1 MRINETMKEVITY
14 QRKLIEVEIRLGFL
28 YVPAEARGPLPA
40 QSDEVKVGIKNIP
53 NPQIKKYNA
62 DHNRIFGMT
71 ALYNELGVK
80 LGDVLTV
87 EVTQQL
93 ITISAKE
100 AEIVEDS
107 EENEQEDFIDT
118 SGLSAQSKGNIGEDR
133 VKEIILLYSQG
144 LLNVFKPV
152 IDERGIDLIVLK
164 EKIYNPIYIQV
175 KTRFN
180 VHKRNRMILNLNGN
194 TFKAHHSY
202 YIVGLYFSPVKMEID
217 GDILFLPSKDVHKL
231 ANRLPNGDYR
241 ITISMAKGKT
251 KGKYKKYFVSKET
264 LVNKLIERIDLV
276 NEIVN

>member
-1 MRINETMKEVITY
+1 MSNAITY
-14 QRKLIEVEIRLGFL
+14 QRKLIEVETRLGFL
-28 YVPAEARGPLPA
+28 YVPANARGPLPT
-40 QSDEVKVGIKNIP
+40 QSDELMVIIKNTT

-71 ALYNELGVK
+71 AFYNELGVK
-80 LGDVLTV
+80 EGDILTV
-87 EVTQQL
+87 EVTKQL

-100 AEIVEDS
+100 VEVIEDS
-107 EENEQEDFIDT
+107 EETDEENFIDT
-118 SGLSAQSKGNIGEDR
+118 SGLSSQSKGNIGEDR

-144 LLNVFKPV
+144 LLNVYKPV
-152 IDERGIDLIVLK
+152 IDDRGIDLIVLK

-180 VHKRNRMILNLNGN
+180 VHKRNRLILNINGN
-194 TFKAHHSY
+194 TFKVHHSY
-202 YIVGLYFSPVKMEID
+202 YIVGLSFNPTKMEMNEE
-217 GDILFLPSKDVHKL
+217 ILFLPSKDVPKL
-231 ANRLPNGDYR
+231 ASRLTSGDYR

-251 KGKYKKYFVSKET
+251 TGKYKKYFVTKEQ

>member
-1 MRINETMKEVITY
+1 MNNTITY
-14 QRKLIEVEIRLGFL
+14 QRKLIEVETRLGFL
-28 YVPAEARGPLPA
+28 YVPAKARGLLPN
-40 QSDEVKVGIKNIP
+40 QNDEVMVIIKSTT

-71 ALYNELGVK
+71 AFYNELG
-80 LGDVLTV
+80 LNEGDILTV

-93 ITISAKE
+93 ITISTTE
-100 AEIVEDS
+100 VEVIEDS
-107 EENEQEDFIDT
+107 VENDQEDFIDT

-152 IDERGIDLIVLK
+152 IDERGIDLIILK

-180 VHKRNRMILNLNGN
+180 VHKRNRMILNINGN

-202 YIVGLYFSPVKMEID
+202 YIVGLSFNPTKMEMD
-217 GDILFLPSKDVHKL
+217 EDILFLPSKDVHKL
-231 ANRLPNGDYR
+231 ASRLSNGDYR
-241 ITISMAKGKT
+241 ITISMANGRT
-251 KGKYKKYFVSKET
+251 TGKYKKYFVTKEE

>member
-1 MRINETMKEVITY
+1 MSNTITY
-14 QRKLIEVEIRLGFL
+14 QRKLIEVETRLGFL
-28 YVPAEARGPLPA
+28 YVPAKARGLLPTT
-40 QSDEVKVGIKNIP
+40 SNEVMVIIKNDN
-53 NPQIKKYNA
+53 NPQTKKYNA

-71 ALYNELGVK
+71 AFYNELSVK
-80 LGDVLTV
+80 EGDILTV

-93 ITISAKE
+93 ITISTKE
-100 AEIVEDS
+100 VEVIEDS
-107 EENEQEDFIDT
+107 EENDQEDFIDT

-144 LLNVFKPV
+144 LLNVFKPI

-180 VHKRNRMILNLNGN
+180 VHKRNRMILNINGN

-202 YIVGLYFSPVKMEID
+202 YIVGLSFNPTKMEMD
-217 GDILFLPSKDVHKL
+217 EKILFLPSKDVTKL
-231 ANRLPNGDYR
+231 ASRLSNGDYR
-241 ITISMAKGKT
+241 ITISMANGKT
-251 KGKYKKYFVSKET
+251 TGKYNKHFVSKEE